1 MASQVGSITA
11 VGKDFVANIAIYL
24 VLSSKREVIPHVAC
38 FLS

>member
-24 VLSSKREVIPHVAC
+24 ILSRKRRLFS
-38 FLS
+38 FLKP